1 MPTETADLEV
11 ELHTEQSRAVI
22 AGKTSVPF
30 RTFVGLVLQRKVFQL
45 FKQWDKEP
53 VILSSELLTQL
64 ASAPQDSQEN
74 RTHLI
79 IVTLGVGTL
88 FGIFLFSLAQGALA
102 LTGYSLNAKELLL
115 IAGGLVAIAVL
126 GVVLARMQKLA
137 RAQRIA
143 DAMERTAQ
151 FLSKK

>member
-1 MPTETADLEV
+1 MSETADLEV

-79 IVTLGVGTL
+79 MVTLGVGML
-88 FGIFLFSLAQGALA
+88 AGIFCFSAAIV
-102 LTGYSLNAKELLL
+102 LLSFFDIFL
-115 IAGGLVAIAVL
+115 GQQAFAIIAVGLLAIAVL
-126 GVVLARMQKLA
+126 GTLLARLQKLT

-143 DAMERTAQ
+143 DVMERTAS

>member
-1 MPTETADLEV
+1 MPETADLEI
-11 ELHTEQSRAVI
+11 ELKTESSRAVI
-22 AGKTSVPF
+22 TGKTSVPF

-74 RTHLI
+74 RTHLVV
-79 IVTLGVGTL
+79 VTLGMGTL
-88 FGIFLFSLAQGALA
+88 FGIFIFALGQAVLSA
-102 LTGYSLNAKELLL
+102 LGFEIGSSELML
-115 IAGGLVAIAVL
+115 IDGGLVGLAILA
-126 GVVLARMQKLA
+126 VVLARLQ
-137 RAQRIA
+137 RITRGQRIA
-143 DAMERTAQ
+143 DTMERAAQ

>member
-1 MPTETADLEV
+1 MPEQADLEI
-11 ELHTEQSRAVI
+11 ELKTESSKAVI
-22 AGKTSVPF
+22 TGKTSVPF
-30 RTFVGLVLQRKVFQL
+30 RTFVGLILQRKVFQL
-45 FKQWDKEP
+45 FKQWEKDP

-79 IVTLGVGTL
+79 IVTLGVGVLT
-88 FGIFLFSLAQGALA
+88 GIFLFSAILVLLSFFNVFLDQQAFAIIAVGLLSVALLGFALA
-102 LTGYSLNAKELLL
+102 RLQRLT
-115 IAGGLVAIAVL
+115 
-126 GVVLARMQKLA
+126 
-137 RAQRIA
+137 RAQKIA

>member
-1 MPTETADLEV
+1 MPETADLEI
-11 ELHTEQSRAVI
+11 ELRTEQNRAI
-22 AGKTSVPF
+22 ITGKTSVPF

-74 RTHLI
+74 RAHLI

-88 FGIFLFSLAQGALA
+88 FGIFVFALGQVV
-102 LTGYSLNAKELLL
+102 LSVLGYELGSSDLML
-115 IAGGLVAIAVL
+115 IAGGLVCLAVL
-126 GVVLARMQKLA
+126 TVVLARLQRLA

-143 DAMERTAQ
+143 DVMERTAS

>member
-1 MPTETADLEV
+1 MSETADLEV
-11 ELHTEQSRAVI
+11 ELKTESNKAVI
-22 AGKTSVPF
+22 TGKTSVPF

-74 RTHLI
+74 RTHLV
-79 IVTLGVGTL
+79 IVTLGMGTL
-88 FGIFLFSLAQGALA
+88 FGVFTLA
-102 LTGYSLNAKELLL
+102 LVQVVLSAMGYTLGSRELML
-115 IAGGLVAIAVL
+115 IVGGLIGLAVL
-126 GVVLARMQKLA
+126 AVVLARLQ
-137 RAQRIA
+137 RITRGQRIA
-143 DAMERTAQ
+143 DTMERAAQ

>member
-1 MPTETADLEV
+1 MSETADLEI
-11 ELHTEQSRAVI
+11 ELKTEQNRAII

-74 RTHLI
+74 RSHII

-88 FGIFLFSLAQGALA
+88 FGIFAFSLGQVVLSLLGFELGTNELMLVAGSLVALA
-102 LTGYSLNAKELLL
+102 
-115 IAGGLVAIAVL
+115 VL
-126 GVVLARMQKLA
+126 AVVLARMQKLA

-143 DAMERTAQ
+143 DMMERTAA
-151 FLSKK
+151 FLSRK

>member
-1 MPTETADLEV
+1 MSETADLEV
-11 ELHTEQSRAVI
+11 ELRTEQSKAVI
-22 AGKTSVPF
+22 TGKTSVPF
-30 RTFVGLVLQRKVFQL
+30 RTFVSLVLQRKVFQL

-88 FGIFLFSLAQGALA
+88 FGIFLFALAQVALA
-102 LTGYSLNAKELLL
+102 MLDYRLGTRELMLV
-115 IAGGLVAIAVL
+115 AGGLVGLAVL
-126 GVVLARMQKLA
+126 TSVLARMQKLA

>member
-1 MPTETADLEV
+1 MSETADLEI
-11 ELHTEQSRAVI
+11 ELKTEQNRAII

-74 RTHLI
+74 RSHII

-88 FGIFLFSLAQGALA
+88 FGIFVFSLGQVVLSLLGFELGTNELMLVAGSLVALA
-102 LTGYSLNAKELLL
+102 
-115 IAGGLVAIAVL
+115 VL
-126 GVVLARMQKLA
+126 AVVLARMQKLA

-143 DAMERTAQ
+143 DMMERTAA
-151 FLSKK
+151 FLSRK

>member
-1 MPTETADLEV
+1 MPETADLEI
-11 ELHTEQSRAVI
+11 ELRTEQNRAI
-22 AGKTSVPF
+22 ITGKTSVPF

-74 RTHLI
+74 RAHLI

-88 FGIFLFSLAQGALA
+88 FGIFVFSLGQVVLSV
-102 LTGYSLNAKELLL
+102 LGYELGSSDLVL
-115 IAGGLVAIAVL
+115 IAGGLVCLAVL
-126 GVVLARMQKLA
+126 TVALARLQKLA
-137 RAQRIA
+137 RAQKIA
-143 DAMERTAQ
+143 DMMERTAQ

>member
-1 MPTETADLEV
+1 MPETADLEI
-11 ELHTEQSRAVI
+11 ELRTEQNRAI
-22 AGKTSVPF
+22 ITGKTSVPF

-45 FKQWDKEP
+45 FRQWDKEP

-74 RTHLI
+74 RAHLV

-88 FGIFLFSLAQGALA
+88 FGIFVFALGQVMLSMLDYELGSRE
-102 LTGYSLNAKELLL
+102 LTL
-115 IAGGLVAIAVL
+115 IAGGLVCLAVL
-126 GVVLARMQKLA
+126 TVVLARLQKLA

-143 DAMERTAQ
+143 DVMERTAS

>member
-1 MPTETADLEV
+1 MSETADLEI
-11 ELHTEQSRAVI
+11 ELKTEQNRAII

-53 VILSSELLTQL
+53 VIISSELLTQL

-74 RTHLI
+74 RSHII

-88 FGIFLFSLAQGALA
+88 FGIFVFSLGQVVLSLLGFELGTNELMLVAGSLVALA
-102 LTGYSLNAKELLL
+102 
-115 IAGGLVAIAVL
+115 VL
-126 GVVLARMQKLA
+126 AVVLARMQKLA

-143 DAMERTAQ
+143 DVMERTAS
-151 FLSKK
+151 FLSRK

>member
-1 MPTETADLEV
+1 MPETADLEI
-11 ELHTEQSRAVI
+11 ELRTEQNRAI
-22 AGKTSVPF
+22 ITGKTSVPF

-53 VILSSELLTQL
+53 VILSSELLTHL

-74 RTHLI
+74 RAHLI

-88 FGIFLFSLAQGALA
+88 FGIFVFALGQVV
-102 LTGYSLNAKELLL
+102 LSVLGYELGSSDLML
-115 IAGGLVAIAVL
+115 IAGGLVCLAVL
-126 GVVLARMQKLA
+126 TVVLARLQKLA

-143 DAMERTAQ
+143 DVMERTAS

>member
-1 MPTETADLEV
+1 MPETADLEI
-11 ELHTEQSRAVI
+11 ELRTEQNRAI
-22 AGKTSVPF
+22 ITGKTSVPF

-74 RTHLI
+74 RAHLI

-88 FGIFLFSLAQGALA
+88 FGIFVFSLGQVVLSV
-102 LTGYSLNAKELLL
+102 LGYELGSSDLML
-115 IAGGLVAIAVL
+115 IAGGLVCLAVL
-126 GVVLARMQKLA
+126 TVALARLQKLA

-143 DAMERTAQ
+143 DVMERTAS

>member
-1 MPTETADLEV
+1 MHETADLEI
-11 ELHTEQSRAVI
+11 ELKTEQNRAI
-22 AGKTSVPF
+22 ITGKTSVPF

-74 RTHLI
+74 RTHLV

-88 FGIFLFSLAQGALA
+88 FGIFLFSLGQAV
-102 LTGYSLNAKELLL
+102 LTLLGVELGTRELLL
-115 IAGGLVAIAVL
+115 VAGSLIGLALL
-126 GVVLARMQKLA
+126 GVILARMQKLA

-143 DAMERTAQ
+143 DVMERTAQ
-151 FLSKK
+151 FLAKK

>member
-1 MPTETADLEV
+1 MSETADLEV
-11 ELHTEQSRAVI
+11 ELHTGQSRAVI

-88 FGIFLFSLAQGALA
+88 FGIFLFTLGQGVGAL
-102 LTGYSLNAKELLL
+102 LGYSLNAKELLL

>member
-1 MPTETADLEV
+1 MSETADLEI
-11 ELHTEQSRAVI
+11 ELKTEQNRAI
-22 AGKTSVPF
+22 ITGKTSVPF

-53 VILSSELLTQL
+53 VIISSELLTQL

-79 IVTLGVGTL
+79 IVTLGVGAL
-88 FGIFLFSLAQGALA
+88 FGIFVFALGQVV
-102 LTGYSLNAKELLL
+102 LSVLGFELGTDGLML
-115 IAGGLVAIAVL
+115 VAGGLVCLSILA
-126 GVVLARMQKLA
+126 VVLARLQKMA

-143 DAMERTAQ
+143 DVMERTAS

>member
-1 MPTETADLEV
+1 MSDTADLEI
-11 ELHTEQSRAVI
+11 ELKTESNRAI
-22 AGKTSVPF
+22 ITGKTSVPF

-74 RTHLI
+74 RAHLVL
-79 IVTLGVGTL
+79 VTLGVGI
-88 FGIFLFSLAQGALA
+88 FGGIFLLA
-102 LTGYSLNAKELLL
+102 LGEAALTFFSIDLGLREHSL
-115 IAGGLVAIAVL
+115 IAGSLAGIAL
-126 GVVLARMQKLA
+126 LLMLLARIQRLG

-143 DAMERTAQ
+143 DVMERTAS
-151 FLSKK
+151 FLSKR